1 MSPEPV
7 IVFSDLPP
15 GASPENPQGATPYD
29 ANTFNNLQVALLS
42 EIQQGAVG
50 ATGPSG
56 PTGPAGASGASGSGS
71 TGATGIQG
79 PTGPGGG
86 ATGATGIGATGATGA
101 AGSGGAS
108 GATGATGVGATGA
121 SGSPGGA
128 TGATG
133 VGATG
138 ATGAI
143 GATGTGSGAPGW
155 QAYTPTWTA
164 SSGTAPAIGN
174 GTLVGRYW
182 QLGATVFFRIYMLTG
197 STTTFG
203 TTGATWYF
211 AIPVSP
217 LSDAANSNQTVASFG
232 AGGYQLTPFLR
243 DTYPNTLYLLYGTTT
258 VGPTVPVTWTS
269 GMTLTIEGFYESSS
283 TSSVG
288 LLQGA
293 TGPTGAGATG
303 ATGAGST
310 GATGVQGA
318 TGTPAGATGSTGV
331 AGATGA
337 SGATGPAGATGSGAT
352 GATGTGASGSTGPTG
367 AGATGATGTE
377 GATGPTGPATV
388 SGFNTQ
394 SGTTYTSVL
403 GDANE
408 MVIFSSSSA
417 VTWTIPTNASVAFP
431 TGTTI
436 YGQQG
441 GTGQV
446 TPTGAS
452 GVTINAS
459 GGLYATTQQ
468 FSVIALTKQATN
480 TWIETGDRTS

>member
-86 ATGATGIGATGATGA
+86 ATGATGTQGATGV
-101 AGSGGAS
+101 GAS
-108 GATGATGVGATGA
+108 GATGVAGASGPTGPPGA

-138 ATGAI
+138 ATGTT
-143 GATGTGSGAPGW
+143 GATGAGGSGAPGW
-155 QAYTPTWTA
+155 QSYTPTWTA

-174 GTLVGRYW
+174 GTLTGRYW
-182 QLGATVFFRIYMLTG
+182 QLGATVYFRIQLLSG
-197 STTTFG
+197 STTTYG
-203 TTGATWYF
+203 TGYWQFALPVTASSTAYQTTAGYAYNGATFY
-211 AIPVSP
+211 AAYAYISP
-217 LSDAANSNQTVASFG
+217 GASITYAECSNGTILYNSPFTWASG
-232 AGGYQLTPFLR
+232 DFLV
-243 DTYPNTLYLLYGTTT
+243 LE
-258 VGPTVPVTWTS
+258 
-269 GMTLTIEGFYESSS
+269 GMYESNSS
-283 TSSVG
+283 SSAG
-288 LLQGA
+288 LLVGA

-318 TGTPAGATGSTGV
+318 TGSPAGATGPSGPTGPS
-331 AGATGA
+331 GA
-337 SGATGPAGATGSGAT
+337 SGATGPQGATGSGAT
-352 GATGTGASGSTGPTG
+352 GVAGPTGASGSTGPTG
-367 AGATGATGTE
+367 AGATGATGSA
-377 GATGPTGPATV
+377 GATGTGALT
-388 SGFNTQ
+388 GFNTQ
-394 SGTTYTSVL
+394 SGTSYTSVI

-408 MVIFSSSSA
+408 MVIFSNSSA

-446 TPTGAS
+446 TPVGAS